1 MHATYVIFGM
11 GCFFPWDIWYAYG
24 VPLFLGHL
32 VAMGCFF
39 LGYLVGVPFFL
50 GYLVWGACFP
60 RIFGMGCLFS

>member
-1 MHATYVIFGM
+1 MFFPRIFGIYR
-11 GCFFPWDIWYAYG
+11 GAF
-24 VPLFLGHL
+24 FLGYL
-32 VAMGCFF
+32 VWSAFIPRILSMGCFF